1 MASIGT
7 EIALQNNVT
16 NSLSQMVNA
25 VNAGN
30 SVMDGF
36 RQMILAP
43 IQVNL
48 FECVQ
53 ESITMTTAAVQD
65 MNTAMEEGAS
75 KGNGL
80 GKALK
85 GVVDA
90 YATMENLT
98 KVINLSDQFTAATAR
113 LDQMNDGEQTTAEL
127 QNMIFGSAERSRVSY
142 QSTAD
147 TVSGLGLT
155 AGDTFGSTEEIVA
168 FVEQVNKQFAIAGV
182 GPEGIAAAMPNMTQI
197 MSSGNL
203 SGEDYDSLLQQ
214 APNMIQ
220 AIGEYMGIPQEKLRE
235 MAAEGQITAE
245 VIKGAMFQAADETD
259 RAFCELPMSFEQI
272 LTSFGNNALMA
283 FRPILEGMNEVAN
296 SEWFQNMVNGAIN
309 GLALVAGLA
318 QQIFELLV
326 GVAETVA
333 ENWSWLAPIIYGV
346 AAALLL
352 YAGYL
357 AIVKLAELA
366 SAVVKGI
373 VCLASFA
380 HAAATGTEVSAT
392 LAATAAQYGFNT
404 ALLSCPLTWIILLL
418 GIVIAVIIALA
429 NHFSG
434 AGHVAQSAF
443 GAICGSINVA
453 IQFSKNLWLMIKNI
467 ALGIGNAMGAVG
479 TNIAAAFHN
488 AISYAKSL
496 WYGLLAT
503 ALLVIEGIC
512 EKLNKLP
519 FVEFDYS
526 GVANAAD
533 EYAAK
538 AAAEAENKRE
548 YTSIEDAFNEGMSTY
563 DAFQD
568 GWASDAYKNGA
579 AMGDYIT
586 DKVGGFFS
594 DMFGKDNPPFSDEY
608 IDQNDN
614 GNDYGS
620 GLGNDYGSGL
630 GGYGDG
636 LEGIGS
642 GVDQIAENTG
652 DMADA
657 MEITGEELKYLR
669 DIAEQEAINRFT
681 TAEINIEQTNH
692 NNVSSGMDLDGV
704 VSGLDEALGEAIE
717 IMTEG
722 VHV

>member
-7 EIALQNNVT
+7 EIALQNNFT

-346 AAALLL
+346 AAALIVYYGWQLL
-352 YAGYL
+352 CAVATGIMSVAQAILSAIMGATPIMLIVLAVILLVTVVYTLVAAVNHFAGTSVSAAGL
-357 AIVKLAELA
+357 ICGAFMTAVALIGNIFFTLINFSIDIFVVFWNFIAAFVNFFGNVFKDPVGSIARLFFDLVDCVLGLLETLA
-366 SAVVKGI
+366 SAIDTLFGSN
-373 VCLASFA
+373 LA
-380 HAAATGTEVSAT
+380 
-392 LAATAAQYGFNT
+392 
-404 ALLSCPLTWIILLL
+404 
-418 GIVIAVIIALA
+418 
-429 NHFSG
+429 
-434 AGHVAQSAF
+434 
-443 GAICGSINVA
+443 
-453 IQFSKNLWLMIKNI
+453 
-467 ALGIGNAMGAVG
+467 GAVAG
-479 TNIAAAFHN
+479 WRD
-488 AISYAKSL
+488 SL
-496 WYGLLAT
+496 DGWVDETFGEGDEIMNKIDGEEWHLDRFDYGDAWD
-503 ALLVIEGIC
+503 AGYSFGEGID
-512 EKLNKLP
+512 ESIANFDPASLFDQDALP
-519 FVEFDYS
+519 L
-526 GVANAAD
+526 D
-533 EYAAK
+533 EY
-538 AAAEAENKRE
+538 
-548 YTSIEDAFNEGMSTY
+548 F
-563 DAFQD
+563 
-568 GWASDAYKNGA
+568 
-579 AMGDYIT
+579 
-586 DKVGGFFS
+586 
-594 DMFGKDNPPFSDEY
+594 
-608 IDQNDN
+608 DQNDN
-614 GNDYGS
+614 
-620 GLGNDYGSGL
+620 GNDYGSGL